1 MGLFAV
7 TGPASLKLVGSYGS
21 DTSWHTSYVRCREP
35 SRLYLNNSTN
45 RLTGNDG
52 IPWKKPLS
60 QELPPVPDF
69 LNALFLLSPVPFE
82 SAVLSR
88 PPVELVHQMQFLFE
102 RQYIGDYH
110 LGLRR

>member
-1 MGLFAV
+1 M
-7 TGPASLKLVGSYGS
+7 
-21 DTSWHTSYVRCREP
+21 
-35 SRLYLNNSTN
+35 
-45 RLTGNDG
+45 
-52 IPWKKPLS
+52 
-60 QELPPVPDF
+60 PDF